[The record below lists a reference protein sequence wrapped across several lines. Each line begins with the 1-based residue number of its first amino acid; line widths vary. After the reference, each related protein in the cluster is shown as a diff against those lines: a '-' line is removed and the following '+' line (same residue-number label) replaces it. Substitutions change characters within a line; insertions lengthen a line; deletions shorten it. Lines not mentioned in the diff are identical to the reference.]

1 MNADNHGEIIIYQAE
16 DGSTRIKQGKN
27 MNTVNTL
34 IKWPGGKAKEIKY
47 IEHLI
52 PQYER
57 YVEPFF
63 GGGAMFFYL
72 NPRKAI
78 INDISTNLILFYRL
92 VKEQNKDFEK
102 YLRAYDTSFQDLLS
116 ACDSRIDDI
125 LKVYLDLKSCYISRD
140 NAQERLKNVV
150 DDVAKKAFKHVECEL
165 VRDCGALKEQLKF
178 FALDKMERTIK
189 NEEKKP
195 FSDADLKENLI
206 TGFAS
211 GYYMYFRNVYNSIA
225 LNPEQ
230 YTDDPYN
237 IANFYFI
244 REYCYGSMF
253 RYNSKG
259 EFNIPY
265 GGMSYNR
272 KDFKG
277 KIDNIFNADVE
288 KLFSGTEI
296 SCSDFADFIAEHD
309 LVETDFMFL
318 DPPYDTD
325 FSDYEGK
332 NFTKN
337 DQARLAEALRN
348 TKARFILIIKNTD
361 YIYSLYEKDFN
372 ILCFDKTYTYNVRSR
387 NERNVEHLIITNM
400 KL

>member
-1 MNADNHGEIIIYQAE
+1 
-16 DGSTRIKQGKN
+16 

-34 IKWPGGKAKEIKY
+34 IKWPGGKAREIKH

-52 PQYER
+52 PKHER

-116 ACDSRIDDI
+116 SCDSRIDDI
-125 LKVYLDLKSCYISRD
+125 LKVYLDLKSCNISRD
-140 NAQERLKNVV
+140 NAEERLKYVV
-150 DDVAKKAFKHVECEL
+150 DIVTKEALKRVECEL
-165 VRDCGALKEQLKF
+165 VPDCEALKEQLKL

-206 TGFAS
+206 TGFTS
-211 GYYMYFRNVYNSIA
+211 GYYIYFRNVHNSIA
-225 LNPEQ
+225 LNPKQ
-230 YTDDPYN
+230 YTDSPYN

-277 KIDNIFNADVE
+277 KIDNIFNADVKE
-288 KLFSGTEI
+288 LFSGTKI
-296 SCSDFADFIAEHD
+296 SCSDFADFIAAHD

-318 DPPYDTD
+318 DPPYDTN

-332 NFTKN
+332 DFTKN
-337 DQARLAEALRN
+337 DQARLAEVLRN
-348 TKARFILIIKNTD
+348 TKAKFILIIKNTD
-361 YIYSLYEKDFN
+361 FIYSLYEKDFN

-387 NERNVEHLIITNM
+387 NERNVEHLIITNISV
-400 KL
+400 